1 MSAGWHRGVSCWRPE
16 CVLTGLMSEA
26 KVPARLSKL
35 FSGCRPLLAAFC
47 QLIFFARFLP
57 AGFVS
62 HEFRHI
68 VNDTNYKERGIF
80 YG

>member
-1 MSAGWHRGVSCWRPE
+1 LGWREDVGRLTPE
-16 CVLTGLMSEA
+16 WNMPAAV
-26 KVPARLSKL
+26 KVCSQAAA
-35 FSGCRPLLAAFC
+35 PLPAAFC
-47 QLIFFARFLP
+47 RLIFSACFLP

-62 HEFRHI
+62 NRFRHI